1 MLLLGKQLCRTDLSS
16 MTCIKSAAPRA
27 GSIIGTRHVSL
38 GHGAAC
44 AVIIAA
50 LILLYCTYIIAGYRQ
65 AVRSWVTPYCKSAAS
80 PHPWHMKRE
89 PQAYVDFSN
98 FNAGAFI
105 VLLSTTYIACFLAFP
120 LQK

>member
-1 MLLLGKQLCRTDLSS
+1 MLLLGKQLYCIDLSS

-50 LILLYCTYIIAGYRQ
+50 LILPRHCIIAGYRH
-65 AVRSWVTPYCKSAAS
+65 AVRSWVTP
-80 PHPWHMKRE
+80 
-89 PQAYVDFSN
+89 QV
-98 FNAGAFI
+98 GGI
-105 VLLSTTYIACFLAFP
+105 TTSLAHETRAP
-120 LQK
+120 CVCRLQQL